1 LRLLYWAARLVLPLL
16 LLAGCTS
23 IGNREGAEAYYN
35 LGNAYF
41 ELGRLDES
49 KRAYQRALELDSSLS
64 VATYNLAR
72 LYVEEERY
80 NDAEEILVS
89 LLQQDRGNT
98 IIFETLGW
106 LSFRRGRYE
115 EAVDRYRKSLNLGV
129 GNAAVWYNLG
139 QIYLLLENEPAAL
152 EALGEAVYYAP
163 ESLVYRLGLAEAY
176 HDQARTRDAVD
187 LLYPAFA
194 DGSRDSGLLTALL
207 GYLVEDEEYPGALEV
222 ANAALDSLG
231 SRPSAEAQEA
241 RALVLY
247 YKAFTL
253 LVGFED
259 TAAGLAALGDALKAG
274 FDDAESLKRFFEYSD
289 VPGLEEVRRL
299 FNEHGLTPPEDSEGL
314 PES

>member
-1 LRLLYWAARLVLPLL
+1 MRQRYWAARLVLPLL

-72 LYVEEERY
+72 LYIEEERY
-80 NDAEEILVS
+80 TDAEDILLA
-89 LLQQDRGNT
+89 LLQQDSGNT
-98 IIFETLGW
+98 ILFETLGW
-106 LSFRRGRYE
+106 LSFRRGRYG
-115 EAVDRYRKSLNLGV
+115 EAVDRYRQALDLGA

-139 QIYLLLENEPAAL
+139 QIYLILENGTEALDAL
-152 EALGEAVYYAP
+152 EEAVYYAP

-176 HDQARTRDAVD
+176 HDQGRTSQAAD

-194 DGSRDSGLLTALL
+194 DGSKDTDLLTALL
-207 GYLVEDEEYPGALEV
+207 GYLVEDQEYPGALEV
-222 ANAALDSLG
+222 ANAATDSLS
-231 SRPSAEAQEA
+231 SRPAPEAQEA

-259 TAAGLAALGDALKAG
+259 TAAGLASLGESLKAG
-274 FDDAESLKRFFEYSD
+274 FDDTESLWRFFEYPD
-289 VPGLEEVRRL
+289 LPGLEDVRRL
-299 FNEHGLTPPEDSEGL
+299 LNEHGLAPPEDSEGL
-314 PES
+314 LED

>member
-1 LRLLYWAARLVLPLL
+1 MRQLYWAVRLVLTLL
-16 LLAGCTS
+16 LLVGCTS

-41 ELGRLDES
+41 DLGRLDES

-72 LYVEEERY
+72 LYIEEERY
-80 NDAEEILVS
+80 NDAEDILVS

-98 IIFETLGW
+98 ILFETLGW

-115 EAVDRYRKSLNLGV
+115 EAADRYREALDLGV

-139 QIYLLLENEPAAL
+139 QIYLILEKEAEAL

-176 HDQARTRDAVD
+176 NDQGRTSEAAD

-194 DGSRDSGLLTALL
+194 DGARDSDLLTSLL

-222 ANAALDSLG
+222 ANAALDSLS
-231 SRPSAEAQEA
+231 SRPSPETQEA
-241 RALVLY
+241 RASVLY

-259 TAAGLAALGDALKAG
+259 TAAGLSSLGEALKAG
-274 FDDAESLKRFFEYSD
+274 FDDLESLRRFFEYPEL
-289 VPGLEEVRRL
+289 PGLEEVRRL
-299 FNEHGLTPPEDSEGL
+299 LDEYGLTPSEDSEGVT
-314 PES
+314 EA